1 MISIDANILLYSY
14 AASSPFHLPAKRFL
28 EELTERED
36 VALSEFILTEFYL
49 LLRNPAV
56 LTNPLDA
63 PAAAAVIT
71 SYRKHPHWKTL
82 GFPPRSRELHD
93 ELWKQSG
100 TRDFARR
107 RIYDTRTAL
116 SLLAFGVTDFAT
128 LNEKDFQTSVSRKS
142 GIPLPQRQG
151 RPVQKLPCRERR
163 DNQSL
168 RTVSQQGPAHGSIE
182 VAGSLI
188 R

>member
-14 AASSPFHLPAKRFL
+14 STDSPFHAAAKQFL
-28 EELTERED
+28 QDLANRED

-56 LTNPLDA
+56 LQNPLEA
-63 PAAAAVIT
+63 SAAAAVIG

-116 SLLAFGVTDFAT
+116 SLTAFGVTDFAT
-128 LNEKDFQTSVSRKS
+128 LNLKDFQNFGFKKVWN
-142 GIPLPQRQG
+142 PL
-151 RPVQKLPCRERR
+151 
-163 DNQSL
+163 
-168 RTVSQQGPAHGSIE
+168 
-182 VAGSLI
+182 AGD
-188 R
+188 